1 MSGHG
6 YRYTGNGERFRGVP
20 ARDLTQAQYD
30 ALTPLDQRTVLESG
44 VYAPI
49 TAAEAKKAEKDAED
63 AAKKAEADAKA
74 DAEKDDDTER
84 GGE

>member
-6 YRYTGNGERFRGVP
+6 YRYTGNGERYRGVP
-20 ARDLTQAQYD
+20 ARDLTQAQFD

-44 VYAPI
+44 AYEPI
-49 TAAEAKKAEKDAED
+49 TAAEAKKAEKEAED
-63 AAKKAEADAKA
+63 AAKKADADAKA
-74 DAEKDDDTER
+74 DTSE